1 MLRFLHDGFVAS
13 GLDDPPLMEGQG
25 AEAAA
30 AVAAPVA
37 DEAVFDFL
45 DGRNTAQRLV
55 GGMVGAHIGQ
65 GVYAVHFVCA
75 QRLGGGILHD
85 QNAVV
90 IFLRQAFP
98 AEGIGVLILDIKAFC
113 II

>member
-1 MLRFLHDGFVAS
+1 MLRFLHDGFMAS

-45 DGRNTAQRLV
+45 DVGNTAQRLV
-55 GGMVGAHIGQ
+55 GGMVGAHIEMCIRDRYKPARPACRILPLLFPRAPGS
-65 GVYAVHFVCA
+65 GRRTPPA
-75 QRLGGGILHD
+75 QTSR
-85 QNAVV
+85 
-90 IFLRQAFP
+90 FF
-98 AEGIGVLILDIKAFC
+98 
-113 II
+113 